1 MLCSEVLLGYAATP
15 TLLQVLSETP
25 CKSICETGMAG
36 HREMG
41 TAF

>member
-41 TAF
+41 AAF